1 MAEKEFVV
9 FTIDEIVDRKTDFVK
24 LKAQGYT
31 LNYKYNAQY
40 SPANFSSKFQVG
52 DHLSAPVAKVPNS
65 HGGTSRYINDPIKRV
80 PADVPNTWTAPEGG
94 GWSGKSGGRKSDFDP
109 ATSLRQTAANCAMN
123 YFAHRE
129 LDIEVVVR
137 EFPEMAEMVHAWLVK
152 SEPSTFQGDGGD
164 GYGEVPGEAFAVEE
178 QEDFP
183 F

>member
-40 SPANFSSKFQVG
+40 SPANFASKFQVG

-94 GWSGKSGGRKSDFDP
+94 GWSGKSGGKKSDFDP

-137 EFPEMAEMVHAWLVK
+137 EFPEMAEMVHAWLLK

-164 GYGEVPGEAFAVEE
+164 GSGEVPGEAFAVEE